1 MLNLLMGCGKTGKTT
16 ALFQA
21 MGENGKSR
29 PQVLLVPEQYSH
41 EAERRLCQTLGN
53 GASARAE
60 VLSFTRLWNRVL
72 TQTLSLIHI

>member
-41 EAERRLCQTLGN
+41 EAERRL
-53 GASARAE
+53 
-60 VLSFTRLWNRVL
+60 
-72 TQTLSLIHI
+72 